1 MRLDDRSHL
10 KCRKADF
17 KEKRSGITLAS
28 GRAVSGRH
36 GYGANDYTARA
47 TTDPWTVP
55 AMYRLKFIPIRFM
68 KLLLKTC
75 LKEEVHKDY

>member
-1 MRLDDRSHL
+1 MTEVIWNVE
-10 KCRKADF
+10 KADF

-55 AMYRLKFIPIRFM
+55 A
-68 KLLLKTC
+68 T
-75 LKEEVHKDY
+75 D